1 MNFQSLWLVVL
12 KQNKKLSD
20 SGDTITMSK
29 YNFRRA
35 LELAFNK
42 GMECERDNRNKAT
55 DTSFFDNLFGKF

>member
-29 YNFRRA
+29 DNFRRA

-42 GMECERDNRNKAT
+42 GMEYERDNRNKAT
-55 DTSFFDNLFGKF
+55 DTSFFDTLFGKY